1 MDVFVDDERD
11 SGDNIREVV
20 IVFSTGHNAKE
31 IRFLRMIDD
40 ATVMKLSFFGVV
52 IESFAKLVRE
62 GGVFWKKFT
71 KTLLV
76 VNLSEERK
84 SFFRHFLVEVR
95 RVIEDTEEGRVL
107 LDGNVVV
114 GVVDDF
120 LRIDTKIGKD
130 LENFVFRNVFEN

>member
-1 MDVFVDDERD
+1 LDVFVDDERD
-11 SGDNIREVV
+11 PGDNIRKIV

-31 IRFLRMIDD
+31 IRFLGMIDD
-40 ATVMKLSFFGVV
+40 TTVMKLSFFGVV
-52 IESFAKLVRE
+52 IESFSKLVGE
-62 GGVFWKKFT
+62 GGVFRKKFA

-84 SFFRHFLVEVR
+84 SFFRHFLVEIR
-95 RVIEDTEEGRVL
+95 RVIEDAEEGGVFF
-107 LDGNVVV
+107 DGNIIV

-120 LRIDTKIGKD
+120 LRIDTEIGKD